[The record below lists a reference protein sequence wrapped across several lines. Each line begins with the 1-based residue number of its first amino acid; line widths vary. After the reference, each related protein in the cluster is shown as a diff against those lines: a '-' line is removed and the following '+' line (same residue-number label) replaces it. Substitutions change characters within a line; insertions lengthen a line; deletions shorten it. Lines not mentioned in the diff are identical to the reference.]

1 MQSQPKRLLC
11 NREWPGSGNNFMSNK
26 NVASEKEMKT
36 GATQGRRGPHS
47 PWPSRRLAKHCLA
60 DLSKEHPHF
69 HQQKPCWIQPNHVK
83 TALPSEPV
91 KAFTSLM
98 GSNDKSSAMQIL
110 AIPVSKISE
119 PIALGSQSQAETGT
133 TPRSCTSSSFAAKAS
148 AKAALDAHVGAL
160 VQADLVT
167 CEASPLA
174 SILST
179 NSIHFKPS
187 CSGHL

>member
-1 MQSQPKRLLC
+1 MARIRKQLH
-11 NREWPGSGNNFMSNK
+11 E
-26 NVASEKEMKT
+26 
-36 GATQGRRGPHS
+36 
-47 PWPSRRLAKHCLA
+47 
-60 DLSKEHPHF
+60 
-69 HQQKPCWIQPNHVK
+69 QQKRSFGKRNENYGGNARKAGSSFSVAVEAVGETLPRRRSHMQGTPTLSPAKALLNTTKSLK

-148 AKAALDAHVGAL
+148 AKAALDVHVGAL